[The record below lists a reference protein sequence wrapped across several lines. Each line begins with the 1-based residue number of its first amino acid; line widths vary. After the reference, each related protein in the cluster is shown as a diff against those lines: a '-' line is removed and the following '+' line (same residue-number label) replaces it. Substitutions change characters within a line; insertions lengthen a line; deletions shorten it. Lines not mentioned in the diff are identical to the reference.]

1 MVQCFFAFL
10 ATVIVG
16 LLTEN
21 IFGFI
26 HDDTH
31 PIKEWDIGTRERNV
45 SLEPTAYRKRSSFDG
60 A

>member
-1 MVQCFFAFL
+1 MIHLRRGLAYGIVDMVQCFFAFL

-31 PIKEWDIGTRERNV
+31 PIKEWDIGTR
-45 SLEPTAYRKRSSFDG
+45 
-60 A
+60 